1 MLAFAGGADA
11 QAPPRRIVSANL
23 CADQLLIEL
32 ADASQIVSLSPLAR
46 DPSLSWFA
54 ERAARFAANRG
65 SGEDIV
71 RLDADLVLTGPWDS
85 RYTRALLAAR
95 DMKFLALE
103 PWTTIAAGL
112 TQISEFATMLGHRER
127 GEALVARIETELA
140 GVDHAAAGNAT
151 SLVLHRRGFVYH
163 AGVTAE
169 LAARAG
175 LRDIAPSMGVS
186 GSGFVTLEAL
196 VAARPDYLL
205 VSDADMRAADQ
216 GQAFLVHPALR
227 SIWPGERR
235 LALPDAMTICGGPST
250 PALIA
255 RLLSEIRAKIR

>member
-1 MLAFAGGADA
+1 M
-11 QAPPRRIVSANL
+11 
-23 CADQLLIEL
+23 LIEL

-46 DPSLSWFA
+46 DPALSWLA
-54 ERAARFAANRG
+54 PRAARFPANRG
-65 SGEDIV
+65 VGEDIV

-95 DMKFLALE
+95 GMKFLALE
-103 PWTTIAAGL
+103 PWTSIAGGL
-112 TQISEFATMLGHRER
+112 AQIRAFATMLGHPER
-127 GEALVARIETELA
+127 GEALVGRIEAELA
-140 GVDHAAAGNAT
+140 SLDRAVAGDVT

-163 AGVTAE
+163 AGVTGE

-175 LRDIAPSMGVS
+175 LRDLAPSMGVP

-205 VSDADMRAADQ
+205 VSDAGVSAADQ
-216 GQAFLVHPALR
+216 GQAFLAHPALL
-227 SIWPGERR
+227 SLWPAARR

-255 RLLSEIRAKIR
+255 RFLAEIRAKIR